1 MDYIWKRSSFP
12 KEYQGKGSSSKGMD
26 IRQTRISDAD
36 NILILQMDNLIA
48 RKLILI
54 LFLSIPSLWLSVFY
68 YSICSSFLRGKELTN
83 LYTLRCESLNHQECL
98 HSSFYYR
105 NSLIWLV
112 SVAYSLCD
120 KLVLGKDCRCRS
132 EIRQVWHIYMV
143 WVCINILREK
153 INCIFIFSMLRS
165 LGKGEMLRYFQ
176 TGGVHKSRL
185 ELLSILQHP
194 EMWFSLE
201 VKNQEYG
208 FL

>member
-54 LFLSIPSLWLSVFY
+54 LFLSIPSLWLSV
-68 YSICSSFLRGKELTN
+68 
-83 LYTLRCESLNHQECL
+83 
-98 HSSFYYR
+98 FYYR

-165 LGKGEMLRYFQ
+165 LGKGEILRYFQ

-201 VKNQEYG
+201 VKNQESG